1 MSALCDSMDRS
12 PCGMVVQV
20 YSLELAPDGGG
31 LSVLPKA
38 GLQRAADKLLGANV
52 HSSGS
57 RMRVLIS

>member
-1 MSALCDSMDRS
+1 
-12 PCGMVVQV
+12 MVVQV
-20 YSLELAPDGGG
+20 YSLELAPDGVG

-57 RMRVLIS
+57 RMRVPIS